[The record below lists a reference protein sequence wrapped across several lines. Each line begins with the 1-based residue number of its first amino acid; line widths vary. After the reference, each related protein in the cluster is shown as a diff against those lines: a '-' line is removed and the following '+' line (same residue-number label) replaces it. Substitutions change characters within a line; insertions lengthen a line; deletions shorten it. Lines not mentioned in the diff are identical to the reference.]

1 MARDLKK
8 EYGWEK
14 NKYYY
19 VRAKIPRSMG
29 DELAE
34 KVKRDNK
41 TISSV
46 VRDAIEKY
54 LSDTK
59 KV

>member
-19 VRAKIPRSMG
+19 VRTKIPRAMG
-29 DELAE
+29 DELAA
-34 KVKRDNK
+34 KVKRDNT
-41 TISSV
+41 TISHV
-46 VRDAIEKY
+46 VREAIEQY